1 MVVPRKTRRPVAP
14 QPGCNPARARLWTAI
29 TAVSVLVGC
38 RKEADPAAT
47 APSGPQATAA
57 SSAAPSRNH
66 LERGQRRDIET
77 GELLA
82 GTHPGDFDWRPELEP
97 LPFRVKLGEF
107 GIDVLPYPNDPGATP
122 KRANSADE
130 AASWCSQQGG
140 RLCTE
145 LEWERACR
153 GPEQHPFAAGK
164 HPADCATEPCESGF
178 GVAGLGVL
186 PEWTA
191 SRFGPASEFHGQSVL
206 RGKPSS
212 STDRLDERCSLRHP
226 HTADDQ
232 AGAAVRCCYGA
243 PNAARVEEPIDYAV
257 FERPNT
263 SPSRIRKLLESE
275 PRTAG
280 LAKDLVLFAD
290 PEATNTVISRGPG
303 DRKGFDFSTGPLL
316 WSPTLGARFLVLGG
330 KSGKTTSFVLA
341 YHVLPDDQYVLA
353 SSYIMENEVGP
364 VTFAYSDSIRPR
376 LHFST
381 CWGCPGETGK
391 LLFRKPGRVSIL
403 QP

>member
-1 MVVPRKTRRPVAP
+1 MVDSSPNCFDRAVKRRPLPYLAVTISASMLVACRNEPPPPASPPQDPAVESPPAAP
-14 QPGCNPARARLWTAI
+14 QKT
-29 TAVSVLVGC
+29 
-38 RKEADPAAT
+38 
-47 APSGPQATAA
+47 
-57 SSAAPSRNH
+57 
-66 LERGQRRDIET
+66 LERGKRRDIET

-107 GIDVLPYPNDPGATP
+107 AIDVLPYPNDPNVAP
-122 KRANSADE
+122 KRAKSADE
-130 AASWCSQQGG
+130 AAAWCAEQGG

-153 GPEQHPFAAGK
+153 GPDQHPFAAGTR
-164 HPADCATEPCESGF
+164 PCETQPCESGF
-178 GVAGLGVL
+178 GVAALGSS

-191 SRFGPASEFHGQSVL
+191 SRFGPSAEFRGQPVL
-206 RGKPSS
+206 RGKPAA

-226 HTADDQ
+226 PSSNDGS
-232 AGAAVRCCYGA
+232 GAAVRCCYGA
-243 PNAARVEEPIDYAV
+243 PNAARVEEPVDYPV
-257 FERPNT
+257 FERPNL
-263 SPSRIRKLLESE
+263 SPARIRKLLESE
-275 PRTAG
+275 PRTAA

-316 WSPTLGARFLVLGG
+316 WSPALGARFLVLGG
-330 KSGKTTSFVLA
+330 KSGKSTSFVLA
-341 YHVLPDDQYVLA
+341 YYVLPDDQYVLA
-353 SSYIMENEVGP
+353 SSYIMDGEVGP
-364 VTFAYSDSIRPR
+364 VTFAYSNSIRPR
-376 LHFST
+376 LHFSS

>member
-1 MVVPRKTRRPVAP
+1 MVAAAKPCFAPVLTAARPSMGHCWLAFAAALALASCHKESAAP
-14 QPGCNPARARLWTAI
+14 T
-29 TAVSVLVGC
+29 S
-38 RKEADPAAT
+38 KESD
-47 APSGPQATAA
+47 ATAA
-57 SSAAPSRNH
+57 PTPTAPPSK
-66 LERGQRRDIET
+66 LERGKRRDIDI

-107 GIDVLPYPNDPGATP
+107 AIDVLPYPNDPAAAP
-122 KRANSADE
+122 KRAKSADE
-130 AASWCSQQGG
+130 AASWCGEQGG

-164 HPADCATEPCESGF
+164 RPEDCTTDRCESGF
-178 GVAGLGVL
+178 EVAGLGAL

-191 SRFGPASEFHGQSVL
+191 SRFGPSSEFHGQPVL
-206 RGKPSS
+206 RGKPTT

-226 HTADDQ
+226 ASADDS

-243 PNAARVEEPIDYAV
+243 PNAARVEEPVDYAV
-257 FERPNT
+257 FERPNLNA
-263 SPSRIRKLLESE
+263 SRIRKLLESD
-275 PRTAG
+275 PLTAS

-330 KSGKTTSFVLA
+330 KSGKSTSFVLA

-353 SSYIMENEVGP
+353 SSYIMEGEVGP
-364 VTFAYSDSIRPR
+364 VTFAYSSSIRPR